1 MKFKVGDKVLVT
13 AGKDKGL
20 KSEIVEIF
28 PKTNEVTVKG
38 ANYYVKHV
46 KPIPMLNR
54 PGERI
59 RKERP
64 LSTAKVAILN
74 EKDQADRVGYKV
86 DKNGK
91 KVRIFKKTKSVIDQE
106 KKEVKNNAD
115 KKSEKKTAEVKTKKN
130 TSKTKSVAKK

>member
-28 PKTNEVTVKG
+28 PKANEVTVKG

-64 LSTAKVAILN
+64 LSTAKIAILN

-86 DKNGK
+86 DQDGQ
-91 KVRIFKKTKSVIDQE
+91 KVRFFKKTKTVVDQI
-106 KKEVKNNAD
+106 KKETKKETS
-115 KKSEKKTAEVKTKKN
+115 KKSEKKTAEVKTKKK